1 MTGFSISDRNN
12 FPVLCGRATSLT
24 WPFFFCSLSLWLPT
38 CLLMQLI
45 QKLREF
51 FSIGRIYT
59 KHSKKSETFLLLMKS
74 PVVYICELLLVCLT
88 CQWSGYFLCPPKIL
102 ENLVL
107 THAYSILTPLVSI
120 TNQMLNTGASQ
131 LPEEAAIQV
140 NVFGEA
146 PFGVL
151 LRDINGIEVPGSV
164 PMIFCIYPHVLLVG
178 RFWDALERISSSAYA
193 FWSSRPFLYR

>member
-1 MTGFSISDRNN
+1 
-12 FPVLCGRATSLT
+12 
-24 WPFFFCSLSLWLPT
+24 
-38 CLLMQLI
+38 MQLM

-59 KHSKKSETFLLLMKS
+59 KHSKKSETFLLLMEY
-74 PVVYICELLLVCLT
+74 PALYICELLLVCLT

-102 ENLVL
+102 ENLAL
-107 THAYSILTPLVSI
+107 THACSILTPLVSI

-146 PFGVL
+146 LFGVL

-164 PMIFCIYPHVLLVG
+164 PVVFCIYPLFFFGETFLGCIGEGFLEAFFVQVDVLSMKIIRCG
-178 RFWDALERISSSAYA
+178 
-193 FWSSRPFLYR
+193 